1 MKMNIR
7 SQSGSRRI
15 LFWIIA
21 CAAIIRFLYL
31 AEVIRGP
38 FFDTPVIDEQ
48 FYINR
53 AMELVQGKPLSEE
66 ALFRAPLYP
75 IWLWL
80 IFMITGPGYLAPRLI
95 TMVLGTISCAL
106 IYFIGQR
113 TFGTT
118 CGLASA
124 AVSALY
130 FPFIFFEGT
139 LLMDGLFIFFLLAF
153 LLALLKAWD
162 CLPPSR
168 RLSTSGRPLPQ
179 PEAVRRWA
187 QAGFLCAMAAI
198 IRPNILLFAAFLI
211 LWLGIRAF
219 RYRSIRARTFKRLT
233 VFALFMGAVILPV
246 TLCNY
251 LVSGDLV
258 LISSQAGINFYI
270 GNNSRSTGV
279 YTPVPG
285 YYPFHG
291 KYRDTVWLFSKRQA
305 EKETGRRLLPSEVS
319 RYWFNKGME
328 LWKDDPL
335 SAAVLSIRKVFIF
348 WLGPEISNVKYV
360 EFQRSQST
368 ILSMP
373 LATFHGVGPM
383 AFIGLVLVVAGRGK
397 TNRGN
402 DPADQRNDPED
413 EIADSGAVRADNG
426 AVSRH
431 GEPRHV
437 LLAFAL
443 IYILSVVLF
452 FNCGR
457 YRLPVVPVLIVLA
470 CFAAIS
476 LFRALREGR
485 WKTVLLRYVPALLI
499 LGLLFNVDPYGVCGD
514 DLGKANWSLA
524 NAYWAR
530 GQIDQAMG
538 HYKKS
543 LEYKPDYAPA
553 YLNLGNCNLVKN
565 EFEQAVSCYQ
575 QAAALNPLNSTIYNN
590 MALAYRGMN
599 RLEEA
604 WSSIKNALAT
614 GDSNPFVYDTV
625 GLLHLETG
633 NVPDAVGALKR
644 AVELWPGYRD
654 AWSDLGDA
662 YEQGGM
668 TAEAAA
674 CREKVNRLREER

>member
-7 SQSGSRRI
+7 SRSGSRRI

-53 AMELVQGKPLSEE
+53 AMELIQGKPLSEE

-80 IFMITGPGYLAPRLI
+80 IFMITGPGYLVPRLI
-95 TMVLGTISCAL
+95 TMVLGTVSCAL

-118 CGLASA
+118 CGLAAA
-124 AVSALY
+124 AVSAFY

-153 LLALLKAWD
+153 LLSLLKAWD

-168 RLSTSGRPLPQ
+168 RPPVSGQTQPGPQRTSPGPG
-179 PEAVRRWA
+179 AARRWA

-219 RYRSIRARTFKRLT
+219 RYRSARARTVKQLA

-291 KYRDTVWLFSKRQA
+291 KYRDTVWLFSKSQA

-328 LWKDDPL
+328 LWKDDLL
-335 SAAVLSIRKVFIF
+335 SAAVLSIKKAFIF

-373 LATFHGVGPM
+373 LATFHGVGPL

-397 TNRGN
+397 TNHGN
-402 DPADQRNDPED
+402 DPADQGN
-413 EIADSGAVRADNG
+413 DSGEECPDNG
-426 AVSRH
+426 AVSRR
-431 GEPRHV
+431 GESRYV

-499 LGLLFNVDPYGVCGD
+499 VGLLFNVDPYGVCGD

-524 NAYWAR
+524 NAYWER
-530 GQIDQAMG
+530 GQTDLAMT

-543 LEYKPDYAPA
+543 LEHKPDYAPA
-553 YLNLGNCNLVKN
+553 YLNLGNCNLLKN
-565 EFEQAVSCYQ
+565 EFEQAVICYQ
-575 QAAALNPLNSTIYNN
+575 QAAALNPLNSTIHNN

-599 RLEEA
+599 RMEEA

-614 GDSNPFVYDTV
+614 GDSNPFVYDTM
-625 GLLHLETG
+625 GLLHLEKG
-633 NVPDAVGALKR
+633 NVPEAIDALKQ
-644 AVELWPGYRD
+644 AVEFWPAYRD

-668 TAEAAA
+668 TAEAAV
-674 CREKVNRLREER
+674 CREKVHNLQKR